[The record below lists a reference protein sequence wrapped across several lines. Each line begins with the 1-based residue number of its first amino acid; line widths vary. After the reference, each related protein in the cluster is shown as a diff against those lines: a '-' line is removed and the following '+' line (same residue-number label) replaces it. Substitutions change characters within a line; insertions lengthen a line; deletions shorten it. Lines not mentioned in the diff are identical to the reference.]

1 MKIDEL
7 TVEQLVSAP
16 PSTVYR
22 YLTESDKWAVWQGE
36 RASIDARPGGRF
48 SMEMANGMTAEGEF
62 VELVP
67 NVRVV
72 FTWGWVNHPNL
83 PPGSTTVEIVLSE
96 VRTGTRVVLTQ
107 RPLPEGE
114 WDTHQI
120 GWRHYLPRLAKAAA
134 GEDPGPDPGP
144 GPSS

>member
-1 MKIDEL
+1 MTTREL
-7 TVEQLVSAP
+7 KLEQLVSAP

-22 YLTESDKWAVWQGE
+22 YLTESGKWAMWQGE

-48 SMEMANGMTAEGEF
+48 SMDMANGMTAEGEF

-72 FTWGWVNHPNL
+72 FTWGWVNHPDL

-96 VRTGTRVVLTQ
+96 VRTGTRVILTQ
-107 RPLPEGE
+107 RQLPEAE
-114 WDTHQI
+114 WHTHQV
-120 GWRHYLPRLAKAAA
+120 GWRHYLPRLATVAA
-134 GEDPGPDPGP
+134 GGEPGPDPGP
-144 GPSS
+144 GPGS

>member
-1 MKIDEL
+1 MRPDEL

-22 YLTESDKWAVWQGE
+22 YLTESAKWVMWQGE
-36 RASIDARPGGRF
+36 TASIDARPGGRF
-48 SMEMANGMTAEGEF
+48 SMVMANGMTAEGEF

-67 NVRVV
+67 DVRVV
-72 FTWGWVNHPNL
+72 FTWGWVNHPDL

-96 VRTGTRVVLTQ
+96 VRTGTRVILTQ

-114 WDTHQI
+114 WDRHQV
-120 GWRHYLPRLAKAAA
+120 GWLHYLPRLAKASA

-144 GPSS
+144 GPVT